1 MADEL
6 DLYEELKRV
15 AKQVNRRLLNIER
28 RYGRISW
35 AGKVLQNKLSIDKL
49 GGKAWTKGNRVAVK
63 RGLTSEQYKYI
74 LKRLNRF
81 LNAETSK
88 IRGIESVKKK
98 QIDLLKDWFDDD
110 KKQIYLSDEDAENIY
125 RLWEDED
132 IDTLPDD
139 VRYELI
145 YGITKEVSNRRGDL
159 QSKDPVDKL
168 DEIQKIIESH
178 VTDNDTNIRDIA
190 LTVYNIFY
198 GDVD

>member
-88 IRGIESVKKK
+88 IRGIENVKKK
-98 QIDLLKDWFDDD
+98 QLDLLKDWFDDD
-110 KKQIYLSDEDAENIY
+110 NKNIYLSDEDAENIY
-125 RLWEDED
+125 GLWEDED

-159 QSKDPVDKL
+159 QNKDPIDKI
-168 DEIQKIIESH
+168 DEIQKIIEAH
-178 VTDNDTNIRDIA
+178 VTDNDSNIRDIA

>member
-88 IRGIESVKKK
+88 IRGIENVKKK
-98 QIDLLKDWFDDD
+98 QLDLLKDWFDDD
-110 KKQIYLSDEDAENIY
+110 KKNIYLSDEDAENIY

-159 QSKDPVDKL
+159 QNKDPIDKL
-168 DEIQKIIESH
+168 DEIQKIIEAH
-178 VTDNDTNIRDIA
+178 VTDNDSNIRDIA

>member
-1 MADEL
+1 MTDEIE
-6 DLYEELKRV
+6 LYEELKRV

-98 QIDLLKDWFDDD
+98 QLDLLKDWFDDD
-110 KKQIYLSDEDAENIY
+110 KKNIYLSDEDAENIY

-159 QSKDPVDKL
+159 QNKDPIDKL
-168 DEIQKIIESH
+168 DEIQKIVETH
-178 VTDNDTNIRDIA
+178 VTDNDSNIRDIA

-198 GDVD
+198 GDID